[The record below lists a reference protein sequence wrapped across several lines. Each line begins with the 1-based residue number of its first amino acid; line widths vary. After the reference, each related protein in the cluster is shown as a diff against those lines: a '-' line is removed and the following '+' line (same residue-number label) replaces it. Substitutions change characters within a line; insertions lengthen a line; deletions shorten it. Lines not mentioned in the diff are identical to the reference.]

1 MKQRFL
7 MGCQRCFC
15 FGAPTA
21 FLAGNLPLKV
31 KVKAFTLL
39 ELMVAITILTM
50 MMAFMF
56 SVVGQAIATW
66 EIGNRRIEAAQA
78 ARIGLNSIA
87 MDLQYAH
94 AGNITVIGPGLNS
107 RATNIIPFFATNNA
121 TSTAGTSG
129 TIVPIEG
136 GDQIFAIVSHGD
148 LSERN
153 PFRET
158 GYLCVF
164 TGSAGSQWI
173 AAQSYALIKH
183 SPAAADADFYLR
195 GSPRTN
201 WISSS
206 SWGAQRIPIIE
217 NCIRFDLSY
226 ATTDSSSNMVFTN
239 AWTNQTSLP
248 HGVLVEVTVLDS
260 KTMSRLRRLKEGA
273 APLNPQELSSITNVS
288 VAPSTPVERLL
299 REGSVT
305 MRRFIP
311 FLNNQPSP

>member
-1 MKQRFL
+1 
-7 MGCQRCFC
+7 
-15 FGAPTA
+15 
-21 FLAGNLPLKV
+21 
-31 KVKAFTLL
+31 
-39 ELMVAITILTM
+39 
-50 MMAFMF
+50 MF
-56 SVVGQAIATW
+56 SVVGQAVATW

-94 AGNITVIGPGLNS
+94 AGNVTVIGPETNGLV
-107 RATNIIPFFATNNA
+107 TNIVPFFATNNA
-121 TSTAGTSG
+121 TSTAGNLG
-129 TIVPIEG
+129 TFVPVEG
-136 GDQIFAIVSHGD
+136 GDQIFAIVSPGD

-164 TGSAGSQWI
+164 TGSAGSEWI

-183 SPAAADADFYLR
+183 SPDAADFYLR
-195 GSPRTN
+195 GSPNTN
-201 WISSS
+201 WFSSS

-217 NCIRFDLSY
+217 NCIRFNLSY
-226 ATTDSSSNMVFTN
+226 ANTNSSSNMVFTN

-248 HGVLVEVTVLDS
+248 HGVLAEVTVLDS
-260 KTMSRLRRLKEGA
+260 KTMAKLRRLKGSA
-273 APLNPQELSSITNVS
+273 RLTAQELSSITNVS

-299 REGSVT
+299 REGAVT
-305 MRRFIP
+305 MRRLIP